1 MMRLKLKQVVL
12 SLTVIALVVMLYSCF
27 NSRIFYRFTSVDVA
41 GWERNDTLRFMA
53 PKYNGSCVLT
63 VYVRTTS
70 LYPYRN
76 LSLKVIDN
84 GRERVA
90 NFTLLD
96 KENEQRGQKG
106 IAATELSCFVGRVWL
121 NQKHNSSILVVHNM
135 QREIL
140 PGISDVGISLDQR
153 SR

>member
-1 MMRLKLKQVVL
+1 MVRLKLKQVVL
-12 SLTVIALVVMLYSCF
+12 SLTVIALLVTFYSCF
-27 NSRIFYRFTSVDVA
+27 NSRIFYRFSPVDVA

-63 VYVRTTS
+63 VYVRATS

-90 NFTLLD
+90 NFALLD
-96 KENEQRGQKG
+96 KENGQRRQKG
-106 IAATELSCFVGRVWL
+106 IAATELSCFVGSIRL
-121 NQKHNSSILVVHNM
+121 NQKHNNSILVVHNM

-153 SR
+153 VR